1 MGFSGRTAMNVSEGV
16 LAHAMPYLAL
26 GSGPPLVY
34 LPGFGT
40 THTNPTGP
48 QRMVQIRFLRPFAEH
63 FRVYALNRAP
73 HLAPDATMATI
84 AAQHADAL
92 SDRFAA
98 PVDVLGVS
106 SGGSIALQLAADY
119 PDTVHRLVLAATGY
133 QLSPLAR
140 DAQQRY
146 AHAIEAGQRGAHFL
160 APLKVNSPAA
170 MKVAAGLAWL
180 LDPALRPADPSD
192 MLAFIRAED
201 AFDLG
206 DRLSD
211 IVAPTLVIAGGRDR
225 VYRPD
230 VGRDTATHIRNGRL
244 TIYPRAGH
252 SGTIAHRNLAR
263 DVIKFLTDS

>member
-1 MGFSGRTAMNVSEGV
+1 MNVSEGV
-16 LAHAMPYLAL
+16 LAHAMPYLAH
-26 GSGPPLVY
+26 GSGSPLVY

-40 THTNPTGP
+40 THTNPTGL
-48 QRMVQIRFLRPFAEH
+48 QRMLQIRFLRPFAEH

-98 PVDVLGVS
+98 PVDVLGDS

-140 DAQQRY
+140 DAQQKY
-146 AHAIEAGQRGAHFL
+146 AHAIETGQRGAHFL
-160 APLKVNSPAA
+160 APLKVISPAA

-201 AFDLG
+201 TFDLG

-211 IVAPTLVIAGGRDR
+211 IVA
-225 VYRPD
+225 
-230 VGRDTATHIRNGRL
+230 H
-244 TIYPRAGH
+244 AGH
-252 SGTIAHRNLAR
+252 RRRTRPRVPPRRRPRHRNPHSKRPTHHLPPPATAAPSPTETSHPTR
-263 DVIKFLTDS
+263 SNS